1 MLEGAVQAVTPAEV
15 DLGEKLMQLRFAA
28 LVAATALVGLSVLF
42 ASEPVSSGGSDVA
55 AAKTFVVVE
64 PTADDCPWKTTDPA
78 A

>member
-1 MLEGAVQAVTPAEV
+1 
-15 DLGEKLMQLRFAA
+15 MQLRFAA

-42 ASEPVSSGGSDVA
+42 ASEPVSSSGGEVA

-64 PTADDCPWKTTDPA
+64 PKVNDCPWKTTDPA